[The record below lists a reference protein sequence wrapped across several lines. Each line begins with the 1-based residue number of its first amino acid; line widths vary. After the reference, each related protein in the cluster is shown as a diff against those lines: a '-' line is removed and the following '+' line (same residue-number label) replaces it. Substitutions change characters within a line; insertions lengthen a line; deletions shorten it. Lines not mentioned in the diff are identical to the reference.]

1 VADLYVDANRGS
13 DAWPGTLAQPK
24 QNLSAISAG
33 FNPGAGGGLYLA
45 SDSVF
50 DLAISRATNPR
61 FLATAFNGTQ
71 ASPARI
77 TGYVPSGALG
87 TTKPTIR
94 MRMLP
99 VAGDWTWDAALN
111 FGVPKGWY
119 IQFAWTTDYWDV
131 WIKCGG
137 QYAIGTNQS
146 TTNNNGGGYING
158 EQVASATAGV
168 GDFVNGMGY
177 NTLRWNL
184 DYSGVSSANARLY
197 LAGAGLNSSL
207 VDPSTYYGPGGI
219 VLGLGACFSFYGCGN
234 WTTISGIRAEYGAG
248 LLLFQGGTDSIIS
261 GFELTDCE
269 TYETTTAMR
278 VNCGNNTTAAR
289 WEIDVHHND
298 FQRLSGPAFK
308 GFGKGLVGRVRDNLM
323 LDGNL
328 TLSIA
333 GAVYTQLT
341 PSQAL
346 GYEEA
351 FKVQRNDVGRW
362 LNGVGNCTFDGG
374 CYYADYQDDGTVWEG
389 NIARDSYMAY
399 QVGSGG
405 RSLWHANVSLNCEY
419 MANWNNAA
427 GIAGNDY
434 TMTNGLH
441 VAAKRGTFPHGQGV
455 GVHLAANV
463 MYQVGTKA
471 SLVGMRMTNCIIIN
485 APGGNPNE
493 IGTWLGDETDWVAGK
508 IVAAR
513 SLFIGYSPTQ
523 QVMSALNT
531 PTNRTS
537 SADCIAPGTDPGF
550 FHAASGDY
558 RIASTSALIGAGS
571 SAVTLHKGAATFD
584 GRAMQSAPAVGPYEA
599 PTWPSYFA
607 LLAA

>member
-1 VADLYVDANRGS
+1 MADFYVDYNRGS
-13 DAWPGTLAQPK
+13 DAQDGSTPAK
-24 QNLSAISAG
+24 AKKNLSAIPNN

-45 SDSVF
+45 SDSVW
-50 DLAISRATNPR
+50 DLAITRAANPR
-61 FLATAFNGTQ
+61 ILATAFNGT
-71 ASPARI
+71 ASAPARL
-77 TGYVPSGALG
+77 TSYTPSGASG
-87 TTKPTIR
+87 STKPTIR
-94 MRMLP
+94 MRMVP
-99 VAGDWTWDAALN
+99 VPGDWTWDATLN

-137 QYAIGTNQS
+137 SYAVGTNQS
-146 TTNNNGGGYING
+146 TTNNSGGGYING
-158 EQVASATAGV
+158 EQVASATASV

-207 VDPSTYYGPGGI
+207 VDPSTYFGPGGI
-219 VLGLGACFSFYGCGN
+219 VIGFGSCFSFYGCGQY
-234 WTTISGIRAEYGAG
+234 TTMSGIRAEESAG
-248 LLLFQGGTDSIIS
+248 LLLFQGNTDSILT
-261 GFELTDCE
+261 GFEMTGCE

-278 VNCGNNTTAAR
+278 VNCGTNTTAAR
-289 WEIDVHHND
+289 WEVDVHHNS

-308 GFGKGLVGRVRDNLM
+308 GYGKGLVGRFRDNLM

-328 TLSIA
+328 TLAIA

-341 PSQAL
+341 PSQAQ
-346 GYEEA
+346 GYEEP
-351 FKVQRNDVGRW
+351 FKVIRNDAGRW
-362 LNGVGNCTFDGG
+362 LNGTGNCTFDGG
-374 CYYADYQDDGTVWEG
+374 CYYADYQDDGTIWEG

-405 RSLWHANVSLNCEY
+405 RSRWHANISLNCEY
-419 MANWNNAA
+419 MANWNNAT

-441 VAAKRGTFPHGQGV
+441 IAAKRGSFAHGQGT

-471 SLVGMRMTNCIIIN
+471 SLVGMRMTNCIISN
-485 APGGNPNE
+485 APDGNPNE
-493 IGTWLGDETDWVAGK
+493 VGTWMGDETDWGAGK
-508 IVAAR
+508 ITCAR
-513 SLFIGYSPTQ
+513 NLFIGYSGTQ
-523 QVMSALNT
+523 QVMSSLNT

-537 SADCIAPGTDPGF
+537 SSDCIPIGTNPGF
-550 FHAASGDY
+550 LSAATGNY
-558 RIASTSALIGAGS
+558 RISSSSPLIGAGS
-571 SAVTLHKGAATFD
+571 TAVTLHRGASTFD
-584 GRAMQSAPAVGPYEA
+584 GRAMQSPPAVGPYEA
-599 PTWPSYFA
+599 WRKPDWFA
-607 LLAA
+607 RP